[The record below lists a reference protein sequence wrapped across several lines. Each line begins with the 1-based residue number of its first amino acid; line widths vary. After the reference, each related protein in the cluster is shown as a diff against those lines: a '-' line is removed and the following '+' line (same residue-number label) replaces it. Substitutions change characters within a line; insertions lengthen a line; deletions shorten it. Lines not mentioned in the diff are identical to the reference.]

1 MFRMMKEF
9 MLAPLTIDAL
19 TKAYIITCLIVGIIT
34 LCFTVIKCIIVL
46 KEYEEEQRM
55 YERLRK
61 NGNRHKT

>member
-19 TKAYIITCLIVGIIT
+19 TKAYIITCLIVGIIA
-34 LCFTVIKCIIVL
+34 LCYTSVKCIIVL
-46 KEYEEEQRM
+46 NEYTKEQEI

-61 NGNRHKT
+61 DRK

>member
-19 TKAYIITCLIVGIIT
+19 TKAYIITCLIVGIIAFSYAT
-34 LCFTVIKCIIVL
+34 IKSIIVL
-46 KEYEEEQRM
+46 NEYTKEQEI

-61 NGNRHKT
+61 DGK